1 MNIMGVGG
9 LELLVILVVAMLVL
23 GPARLASTARTLGR
37 LTREMRRGA
46 EDLPAFLEELAGD
59 GQGSSDDDEESPEP
73 SGSQP
78 RRRRRPRQT
87 RDQDSDDPRD
97 PSPGDSSPG
106 GE

>member
-37 LTREMRRGA
+37 LTRELRRGT
-46 EDLPAFLEELAGD
+46 EDLPGLLEELVGE
-59 GQGSSDDDEESPEP
+59 GQSPSDDNVDEPEP

-78 RRRRRPRQT
+78 RRPRRPRQT
-87 RDQDSDDPRD
+87 QD
-97 PSPGDSSPG
+97 GDGAHDHSPG

>member
-23 GPARLASTARTLGR
+23 GPARLASTARVLGR
-37 LTREMRRGA
+37 LTRELRRGA
-46 EDLPAFLEELAGD
+46 EDLPRLLEELAGEE
-59 GQGSSDDDEESPEP
+59 QSPSDDEEESSEP

-87 RDQDSDDPRD
+87 RDQDSDGP
-97 PSPGDSSPG
+97 SPG